1 MGTLPKNALKFPY
14 LDKVEYFDLIKH
26 KKTLKTFTG
35 KEINGLSWR
44 DLQKKAGLFTGETV
58 CNYSLKFENDNNIN
72 RGTIRII
79 STLPAPSDEKNNN
92 NQNVLFE
99 IESLKNKISNAA
111 QSSGISVD
119 LLLSISK
126 QSYESQISFL
136 NQEIIKKDNLITK
149 IENKIDSYEDELNNC
164 YETIDDLKSKTGVN
178 QYLELAQTFL
188 QSKIGTAKKI
198 TSLKDSTPQDI
209 PQKILLILG
218 AVDWN
223 EVPDDALANIIN
235 YLEIFITK
243 LPLKGV

>member
-14 LDKVEYFDLIKH
+14 LNNVEYFDLIKH
-26 KKTLKTFTG
+26 KKTLKTFLG
-35 KEINGLSWR
+35 KDINGLSWR

-58 CNYSLKFENDNNIN
+58 CNYSLKFENDNTVN

-79 STLPAPSDEKNNN
+79 SSLPAPSDDKNNN
-92 NQNVLFE
+92 QSVLNE
-99 IESLKNKISNAA
+99 IENLKSKISSAA

-126 QSYESQISFL
+126 QSYESQINFL
-136 NQEIIKKDNLITK
+136 NAEIIKKDNIITK
-149 IENKIDSYEDELNNC
+149 LENKIDSYEDELNNC
-164 YETIDDLKSKTGVN
+164 YEVIDDLKAKTGVN

-198 TSLKDSTPQDI
+198 TTLKDSAPQDI
-209 PQKILLILG
+209 PEKILLILG
-218 AVDWN
+218 AVDWTQ
-223 EVPDDALANIIN
+223 VPGETLAQIIN